1 MFYFTS
7 PYLVDLSCFDK
18 RPCINLGN
26 IFFVQTI
33 ELKELRLL
41 DVHGFWNVDEH
52 PLRARG
58 SEVVLHEDEDL
69 MSFYAGTDVGK
80 LARALFDK
88 LFAESDRDNFIF
100 APRRKEADGR
110 TEAPENLLEKFHRK
124 NFCN

>member
-7 PYLVDLSCFDK
+7 PYLVDLSCFDN

-26 IFFVQTI
+26 IIFVQTI

-41 DVHGFWNVDEH
+41 DVHGFRSVDEH
-52 PLRARG
+52 PSRARG
-58 SEVVLHEDEDL
+58 TEVVLHEDEDL
-69 MSFYAGTDVGK
+69 MSIYAGTDVGK

-88 LFAESDRDNFIF
+88 LFEEGDRGNFIL

-110 TEAPENLLEKFHRK
+110 TEAPENLLEKFHSK
-124 NFCN
+124 IFCN